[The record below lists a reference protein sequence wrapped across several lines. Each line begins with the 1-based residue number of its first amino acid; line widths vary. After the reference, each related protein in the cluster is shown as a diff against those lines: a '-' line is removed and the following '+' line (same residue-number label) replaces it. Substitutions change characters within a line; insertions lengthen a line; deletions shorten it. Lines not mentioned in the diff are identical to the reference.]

1 MAGYYGLKQSVQKE
15 NILSMA
21 QTNGKKMKHNLLLK
35 LESVNLNVLPFFSA
49 ECLLLFEDGK
59 LWVSEAC

>member
-35 LESVNLNVLPFFSA
+35 LESVNLNALPFSA
-49 ECLLLFEDGK
+49 ECPLL
-59 LWVSEAC
+59 SEAENSSF